1 MGQVMSTFGSTSDTL
16 SPPLLLVERVMHE
29 RLRPA
34 HNRFVYPVFCVRLN
48 LDRLKDLDRWWFGV
62 DRRCLMGIRT
72 RDYGACDGSDLAA
85 WMRRHLAEAGV
96 QADGEIWL
104 QTFPRV
110 FGYVFN
116 PVSFWYCHDSAGG
129 LRALLAEVTSTFGER
144 HSYLLT
150 GPEGQ
155 AITSSTTLECRK
167 QLHVSPFC
175 RVEGRYQFRVRDTAD
190 TSFVGIDY
198 FDSAG
203 LVLRTSIGGR
213 KSVLNRQS
221 ATQALMRQPFMTFSI
236 IARIYWQAVR
246 LWLANVPFFPKPQVS
261 NAASP
266 TVTSENAITEKK
278 P

>member
-1 MGQVMSTFGSTSDTL
+1 
-16 SPPLLLVERVMHE
+16 
-29 RLRPA
+29 
-34 HNRFVYPVFCVRLN
+34 
-48 LDRLKDLDRWWFGV
+48 
-62 DRRCLMGIRT
+62 
-72 RDYGACDGSDLAA
+72 
-85 WMRRHLAEAGV
+85 
-96 QADGEIWL
+96 
-104 QTFPRV
+104 
-110 FGYVFN
+110 
-116 PVSFWYCHDSAGG
+116 
-129 LRALLAEVTSTFGER
+129 
-144 HSYLLT
+144 
-150 GPEGQ
+150 
-155 AITSSTTLECRK
+155 
-167 QLHVSPFC
+167 
-175 RVEGRYQFRVRDTAD
+175 
-190 TSFVGIDY
+190 VGIDY